1 MFLSYIF
8 AILVPKGR
16 KLCYNISDYVKKEA
30 TPMKYRKTARPIAL
44 ALAAMLVIPPVSA
57 SAIIFADI
65 SQVPWPGAEVSIIKA
80 AELKLVVGETI
91 NGKNYFKPKDPVS
104 LTQTC
109 QLAYKL
115 LLETGKAT
123 ADSSVQEKWSTVMNT
138 YKIQSWAHPAV
149 SFCLEEGIISISDL
163 SGFVSGE
170 VNRSATREQAAEI
183 LGRALE
189 VGVPSKTANATSTIF
204 KDNASISKDAIPY
217 IALLNAEKIV
227 NGDDV
232 GKFNPKSTLNRTET
246 AVMVTN
252 LYEVLKGAATTVKP
266 SSLGTQS
273 GTVKDMNSLYVNFEN
288 SNAYFL
294 YASTG
299 ATITLNDE
307 SATVS
312 EIVELFKDGNEIK
325 ATLTLDS
332 NNRITKMAA
341 TCEDAEAESKEK
353 LTEGELTKMT
363 YDDED
368 EDGTITIDGKTTY
381 RIDDV
386 YSVDIFVTSKDEEDE
401 EYDYDDF
408 YDLYQ
413 DAKKDKSTITVE
425 LKFKKDEVD
434 VIEATIK
441 ESKNAKKDLKG
452 DVVGDITKLKYNS
465 DDEGEIKIKGKTYE
479 IEDVY
484 DIDIEIDG
492 DEADWDELYEW
503 YEEYE
508 EDDETLYGAVNLDSD
523 DYVEEILVLTKTSTV
538 QGKEEEGEVDEVTF
552 DEDDEEGTIT
562 VDGDEYEAPETDYV
576 DIDIEDGNTTIDS
589 WKELYQAYEDGK
601 TLEVTLD
608 VDGDEVLEITGK
620 VTKAKGRLN
629 TFGDDYLTL
638 KGKKSKVNVKYEF
651 EVSDEDDEDEYEEE
665 TQEMLEDISVDIDGL
680 SYVENLYEFMEWLEE
695 AKADKDLYLTGDDDF
710 TLEFELDKD
719 GYITEITG
727 EYDH

>member
-1 MFLSYIF
+1 
-8 AILVPKGR
+8 
-16 KLCYNISDYVKKEA
+16 
-30 TPMKYRKTARPIAL
+30 MKYHKTTKPL
-44 ALAAMLVIPPVSA
+44 LFALAAMLAIPPVSA
-57 SAIIFADI
+57 SAITFADI
-65 SQVPWPGAEVSIIKA
+65 NQAPWPGAEVSINKA

-115 LLETGKAT
+115 LLETGKAK
-123 ADSSVQEKWSTVMNT
+123 ADASVLEKWVNVMNT

-149 SFCLEEGIISISDL
+149 SFCLEEGIVSISDL
-163 SGFVSGE
+163 GGFISGE

-204 KDNASISKDAIPY
+204 KDNANISRDAIPY

-227 NGDDV
+227 NGDDM

-252 LYEVLKGAATTVKP
+252 LYNVLKNATTVVKP
-266 SSLGTQS
+266 ESLGTQS
-273 GTVKDMNSLYVNFEN
+273 GTVKDMNNLYVNFEN

-299 ATITLNDE
+299 ATITLNNE
-307 SATVS
+307 SASVS
-312 EIVELFKDGNEIK
+312 DIVALFKEGNEIK

-341 TCEDAEAESKEK
+341 TCEGAEAESEEK
-353 LTEGELTKMT
+353 LTKGELTKMT

-368 EDGTITIDGKTTY
+368 EDGTITIEGKTTY
-381 RIDDV
+381 RIDDA

-413 DAKKDKSTITVE
+413 QAKKDKSVITVE
-425 LKFKKDEVD
+425 LKFKNDKVD

-441 ESKNAKKDLKG
+441 ETTNAKKELKG
-452 DVVGDITKLKYNS
+452 DVIGDITKLKYDS
-465 DDEGEIKIKGKTYE
+465 DDEGEIKIKGKTYK
-479 IEDVY
+479 IENVY
-484 DIDIEIDG
+484 DIDIEVDG
-492 DEADWDELYEW
+492 DDADWDELYEW
-503 YEEYE
+503 FKEYE
-508 EDDETLYGAVNLDSD
+508 EDDLTLYGAVNLDSD
-523 DYVEEILVLTKTSTV
+523 DYVEEILVLTKASTV
-538 QGKEEEGEVDEVTF
+538 QGKEEEGVVKEVTF
-552 DEDDEEGTIT
+552 DEKKDKGTIT
-562 VDGDEYEAPETDYV
+562 IGSDEYEAPEIEYV
-576 DIDIEDGNTTIDS
+576 DIDIEDGKTTIDS
-589 WKELYQAYEDGK
+589 WKELFQAYEDGK
-601 TLEVTLD
+601 TMEVTVD
-608 VDGDEVLEITGK
+608 VDGDEVVEITGK
-620 VTKAKGRLN
+620 VTKTKGRLN
-629 TFGDDYLTL
+629 TFNDTSLTL

-651 EVSDEDDEDEYEEE
+651 EVSDEDDKDEYEEE
-665 TQEMLEDISVDIDGL
+665 TQEMLEKISVDIDGL

-695 AKADKDLYLTGDDDF
+695 AKADKDLHLTGDDDF
-710 TLEFELDKD
+710 SLEFELDKD